1 MSVVLQRLAVNISA
15 HAWNATRDRVALCPN
30 TNEILIFARKGSDYT
45 LEATLK
51 EHDAVVTGID
61 WGAKTNRI
69 VSCSHDRNAYVW
81 TNVGGEW
88 KPMLVILRVDR
99 GATSVAWSPKEDKF
113 AVGSASKTI
122 AICYFEQENNW
133 WVSKHVKRNLESTVL
148 SLDWHPNNVLLA
160 AGGTDN
166 VVRVFS
172 GFVAGI
178 DNRQDVAAGTAFG
191 DKLPFGTLLAE
202 FPTNAWIHSV
212 RWSASGNNLAWACHD
227 SSIHFLEC
235 STKNHNQEVVKYNF
249 LPFRDI
255 MFLDENRVVGV
266 GHDCNPTLFT
276 NKSGQWAF
284 DRQLDVS
291 EGAAKGPAGG
301 GAKAMWQ
308 DKTSKGTADSADT
321 GTTLSTKHQNQI
333 VEIRRINATMFST
346 IGIDGNLG
354 VWPFAAVKL

>member
-1 MSVVLQRLAVNISA
+1 MSVVLQRLAENISA
-15 HAWNATRDRVALCPN
+15 HAWNAQRNKVAICPN
-30 TNEILIFARKGSDYT
+30 TNEILIFSRQGSDYA

-81 TNVGGEW
+81 TNVNGEW

-113 AVGSASKTI
+113 AVGSASKAI

-133 WVSKHVKRNLESTVL
+133 WVSKHIKKNLNSTVL
-148 SLDWHPNNVLLA
+148 AIDWHPNNVLLA
-160 AGGTDN
+160 AAGTDDC
-166 VVRVFS
+166 VRVFS

-178 DNRQDVAAGTAFG
+178 DNRQDVANGTAFG

-212 RWSASGNNLAWACHD
+212 RWSPSGNTLAWACHD
-227 SSIHFLEC
+227 SSAHFLEC
-235 STKNHNQEVVKYNF
+235 STKEHQLQVVKYNF

-255 MFLDENRVVGV
+255 LFVDEVRLVGV
-266 GHDCNPTLFT
+266 GHDCNPTLFSDR
-276 NKSGQWAF
+276 NGQWTF
-284 DRQLDVS
+284 DRQLDSDVG
-291 EGAAKGPAGG
+291 GAAKAVGG
-301 GAKAMWQ
+301 DAKAMWQ
-308 DKTSKGTADSADT
+308 NKTTKGTTDAADT
-321 GTTLSTKHQNQI
+321 ATTLLTKHQNQI
-333 VEIRRINATMFST
+333 VEIRRINPTMFST
-346 IGIDGNLG
+346 VGIDGSLG